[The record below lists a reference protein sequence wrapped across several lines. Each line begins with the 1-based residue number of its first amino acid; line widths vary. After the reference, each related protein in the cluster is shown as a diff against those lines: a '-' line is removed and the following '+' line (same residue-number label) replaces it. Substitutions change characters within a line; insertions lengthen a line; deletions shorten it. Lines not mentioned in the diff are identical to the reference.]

1 LKQYC
6 VMSLETK
13 EELITNVKEWI
24 KIDSEIANFK
34 NEIKSRNAKKKI
46 LADRLV
52 VVMKKNEIDR
62 FDINGGA
69 IKYKKTTTKQTI
81 NGKMLLATLN
91 EYYKNTNTPEIAA
104 EISQFILDN
113 REITTKETITRKMD
127 KL

>member
-1 LKQYC
+1 
-6 VMSLETK
+6 MSLETK
-13 EELITNVKEWI
+13 EDLINNVKEWI
-24 KIDSEIANFK
+24 KIDAEIATFK
-34 NEIKSRNAKKKI
+34 NEIKSRNAKKKV

-69 IKYKKTTTKQTI
+69 IKYKKTTTKQAI

-91 EYYKNTNTPEIAA
+91 EYYKDTQTPEIAM

-113 REITTKETITRKMD
+113 REVITRETITRKME
-127 KL
+127 K